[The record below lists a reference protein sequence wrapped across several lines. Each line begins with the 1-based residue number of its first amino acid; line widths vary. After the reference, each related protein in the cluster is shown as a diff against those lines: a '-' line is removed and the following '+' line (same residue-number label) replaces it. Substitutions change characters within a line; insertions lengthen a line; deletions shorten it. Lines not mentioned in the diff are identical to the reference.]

1 MVERESLTASRVTG
15 RPTARRTRAGPTRLA
30 AVDAWRGTAIMAM
43 IAYHFAFDLRLFG
56 FAQFDFERSAFWLG
70 ARALIVT
77 NFLLL
82 VGVSI
87 ALARLAG
94 IGATRRVARITTIA
108 ACALAVSVASYAMFP
123 ARWIGFGVLHCIVVA
138 SLLAWPFAARPRLA
152 LAVGAA
158 VVVAGL
164 AWSHPAFDTRAL
176 DWIGFTTRKPAT
188 EDYVPL
194 APWAGVVFVGIAA
207 GHAIGRRGAAPTT
220 VGGGLARTLAT
231 LGRHSLAVY
240 MIHQPVLIGAL
251 ALVAGR
257 LP

>member
-1 MVERESLTASRVTG
+1 MAQREPLTVPRAAG
-15 RPTARRTRAGPTRLA
+15 RSTPSGARLGPTRLA
-30 AVDAWRGTAIMAM
+30 AVDAWRGAAILAM
-43 IAYHFAFDLRLFG
+43 IAYHFAFDLRLF
-56 FAQFDFERSAFWLG
+56 ALARFDFERSAFWLG

-87 ALARLAG
+87 ALAQLAG
-94 IGATRRVARITTIA
+94 VGATRRVVRILTIA

-123 ARWIGFGVLHCIVVA
+123 ARWIGFGVLHCIAVA
-138 SLLAWPFAARPRLA
+138 SLLAWPLATRPRLA
-152 LAVGAA
+152 LAIGAA

-176 DWIGFTTRKPAT
+176 DWVGFTTRKPAT

-194 APWAGVVFVGIAA
+194 APWAGVVFAGIAV
-207 GHAIGRRGAAPTT
+207 GHAIERRGAALAP
-220 VGGGLARTLAT
+220 VGGGPARTLAA

-240 MIHQPVLIGAL
+240 MIHQPVLIGSL
-251 ALVAGR
+251 ALVVGR